1 MRYRRPSVR
10 RTLVGAM
17 IALMATASLPASAAT
32 PDLSLPEMGQP
43 ADQAMSPA
51 EERRLGRELMSEIR
65 RKLPV
70 MDDPV
75 INDYVS
81 DIGQRIASYSAAGRG
96 FSFFT
101 IKDSRINAFAMPGGY
116 IGIHTGL
123 IAETESESEFASV
136 MAHEIAHVT
145 QRHIAR
151 QRLRA
156 ETVNLRTTA
165 MMLAGLLAA
174 TQNPEAGQAIIT
186 GGAASGVQS
195 RLNFSR
201 EFEREADRIG
211 LQALANAGF
220 RPEAMAT
227 FFQRLQ
233 RANRYRGQP
242 LPYLSTHPLTE
253 DRLSR
258 ARERAQSMERRNTF
272 ESPEYP
278 FVRARV
284 IALSGDSADDRLA
297 RFEDQIESK
306 GRTPARTYGRAMAL
320 IRADRADEAIQPL
333 RRLIDDDGEYG
344 VLYATLAE
352 AYLGAGQPSQALD
365 VLDDALSLY
374 PGDYALRYQR
384 IEALL
389 AAGKGRE
396 ALRAAD
402 DAQRDFPG
410 DVPLLD
416 LRARAAEAGGNRA
429 EQALATA
436 DYYAALGDLRG
447 ALRQL
452 DRVENAVGATTYDR
466 SRAQALRE
474 RWQQR
479 LERRSNR

>member
-1 MRYRRPSVR
+1 MRRI
-10 RTLVGAM
+10 
-17 IALMATASLPASAAT
+17 IAGTAVAFSAAAALPLAAQA
-32 PDLSLPEMGQP
+32 PDLSLPDMGQP
-43 ADQAMSPA
+43 ANQAMSLA
-51 EERRLGRELMSEIR
+51 EERRLGRELMSQIR
-65 RKLPV
+65 RQLPV

-101 IKDSRINAFAMPGGY
+101 LQDQRINAFAMPGGF

-123 IAETESESEFASV
+123 LAQTESESEFASV

-145 QRHIAR
+145 ERHIAR
-151 QRLRA
+151 QRLRS
-156 ETVNLRTTA
+156 EGINLRTTA

-174 TQNPEAGQAIIT
+174 TQDPQAGQAIIM

-220 RPEAMAT
+220 RPEAMAS
-227 FFQRLQ
+227 FFERLE
-233 RANRYRGQP
+233 RANRYRGSP

-253 DRLSR
+253 DRLSQ
-258 ARERAQSMERRNTF
+258 ARERAKSLERRNTF

-284 IALSGDSADDRLA
+284 IALGGDSPGDRIA
-297 RFEDQIESK
+297 RFDDEMASK
-306 GRTPARTYGRAMAL
+306 GRTPARIYGRAKAL
-320 IRADRADEAIQPL
+320 IRAGRAEEAIRPL
-333 RRLIDDDGEYG
+333 QSLINDGEEYG

-352 AYLGAGQPSQALD
+352 AYLGSDRPGEAVAT
-365 VLDDALSLY
+365 LDDGLSLY
-374 PGDYALRYQR
+374 PGDYALRYTR

-389 AAGKGRE
+389 AAGKGRQ

-402 DAQRDFPG
+402 DARRDFPE

-416 LRARAAEAGGNRA
+416 LRAQAAEAGGNRA

-452 DRVENAVGATTYDR
+452 DRVDNAANASTYDR
-466 SRAQALRE
+466 SRAEALRE
-474 RWQQR
+474 RWQNR
-479 LERRSNR
+479 LEKSRER